1 MTGPRVLVSGVVLNQ
16 PMGGV
21 RRHNAELLPRA
32 AALLRLVGGE
42 LSVMEGSE
50 PVGFPLPTSVRRVRT
65 WVPAHPRLARAL
77 SEGIRI
83 RHLLGHSSDRFDV
96 VHFGHLPVPRRL
108 PIPFTLTLHDLR
120 FIEPDETSGI
130 GRLLASRLCRSALER
145 AALVITVSETVA
157 TTLVQSFDVAPE
169 KIRIVPNAADHLTVH
184 PRRVKEDAPIL
195 HVGHLE
201 PHKNVE
207 LLIRAIATDP
217 ELPPV
222 CLAGA
227 PKGGEDER
235 LKKLAN
241 DLGVA
246 QRVTF
251 LGRVE
256 ETELPELY
264 STASCV
270 ALPSKLEGFG
280 IVAVEAQRA
289 GVPLCVSD
297 VEALHEVAGSHV
309 PQFDSEDP
317 QDCARAIRE
326 AMSVSAAQLESNRER
341 AKRYSWDRSAE
352 ALFEVWTEA
361 AIRPTGQSI

>member
-1 MTGPRVLVSGVVLNQ
+1 MKGPRVLISGVVLNQ

-21 RRHNAELLPRA
+21 RRHNAELLPRVA
-32 AALLRLVGGE
+32 ELLESVGGG

-50 PVGFPLPTSVRRVRT
+50 PVGFPLPASVKRVPTR
-65 WVPAHPRLARAL
+65 VPAQPRLARVIREGPTVRRVL
-77 SEGIRI
+77 SQAD
-83 RHLLGHSSDRFDV
+83 HKFDL
-96 VHFGHLPVPRRL
+96 VHFGHMPPPRRL
-108 PIPFTLTLHDLR
+108 PLPFTLTLHDLR
-120 FIEPDETSGI
+120 GMEPGQTSRI
-130 GRLLASRLCRSALER
+130 SRAVARKLHQSAVER
-145 AALVITVSETVA
+145 AALIVTVSETVA
-157 TTLVQSFDVAPE
+157 TALLQSFDVAPE
-169 KIRIVPNAADHLTVH
+169 KIRVVPNAADHLTVH

-195 HVGHLE
+195 HVGHVE
-201 PHKNVE
+201 RHKNVG

-217 ELPPV
+217 GLPPV

-246 QRVTF
+246 QRVVF

-264 STASCV
+264 SKAACV

-297 VEALHEVAGSHV
+297 VEALGEVAGSNV
-309 PQFDSEDP
+309 PRFDSEDP

-326 AMSVSAAQLESNRER
+326 ALSVSATQLESDRKGAMRFNWE
-341 AKRYSWDRSAE
+341 RSAE
-352 ALFEVWTEA
+352 LLCDAWIEA
-361 AIRPTGQSI
+361 ASLQSRRGV